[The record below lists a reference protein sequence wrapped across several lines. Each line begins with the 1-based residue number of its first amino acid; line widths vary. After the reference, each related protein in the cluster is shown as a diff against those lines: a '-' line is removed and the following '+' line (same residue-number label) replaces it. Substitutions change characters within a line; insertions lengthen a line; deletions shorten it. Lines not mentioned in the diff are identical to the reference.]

1 MIALLLTL
9 MCIFFIYVNSEDST
23 TVWVMIGI
31 IALVWFVRMVWID
44 DAIAHINWVD
54 HWVRNGR
61 ARTRYRRKAEVT
73 ELRDEETRE
82 EKDSRSITVQEV
94 PKQKQEAKEPEAPK
108 VACDRCGRWA
118 RVIHKTRYP
127 SGKIYAE
134 YQCPYCGDRKLKFIK

>member
-31 IALVWFVRMVWID
+31 IALVGFVRMVWID

-61 ARTRYRRKAEVT
+61 ERTRYRRKAEVT
-73 ELRDEETRE
+73 ELRDEETRK

-94 PKQKQEAKEPEAPK
+94 PKQKQEAKEHETPK

-118 RVIHKTRYP
+118 RVIHKTMYP